1 MDLGFVYNKQFHAW
15 QMVYKSNTTTAEFQL
30 DLPSHFQFTMHWPVI
45 ITLWPCRPVHLSWG
59 QLNSVLEERNSD
71 FYTAATV
78 TQSNLGKISTIC
90 EFWGNLRNLG
100 VLKNTRSNPY
110 NYVIFTFKT
119 IPTRSDR
126 SDYVQITFKLRSITF
141 NYVRKYVKIT

>member
-30 DLPSHFQFTMHWPVI
+30 DVPSHFQFTMHWPVI

-90 EFWGNLRNLG
+90 GILGKFAEFGGSKKYPFEPVQLRNFYVQNHSNPFRPFGL
-100 VLKNTRSNPY
+100 RSNY
-110 NYVIFTFKT
+110 I
-119 IPTRSDR
+119 
-126 SDYVQITFKLRSITF
+126 QITF